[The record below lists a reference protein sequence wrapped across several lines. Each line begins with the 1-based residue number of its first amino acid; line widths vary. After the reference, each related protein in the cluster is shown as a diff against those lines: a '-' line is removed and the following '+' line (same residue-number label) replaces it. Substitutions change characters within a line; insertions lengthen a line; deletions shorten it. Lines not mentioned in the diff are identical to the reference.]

1 VFERF
6 TIDARQVVVRAQE
19 EARLLHH
26 GFIGC
31 EHLLLALSG
40 GQDSPAAAA
49 LTAFGVETGEL
60 RQRVADFNGAGAG
73 ADAGPLD
80 ADALAELGIDLDSVR
95 RAAEASFGP
104 GALDRPACGGLRAG
118 HIPFTPRAKKS
129 LQLALRTAVR
139 RKDREI
145 TPGHLLLGVIAQRD
159 NAALRLLK
167 AEGVGSD
174 ELREEVSRRMTTPGT
189 NGPGLA

>member
-1 VFERF
+1 MFERF
-6 TIDARQVVVRAQE
+6 TADARQVVVRAQD
-19 EARLLHH
+19 EARQLHH

-40 GQDSPAAAA
+40 GPHPPPHPLSPAAAA
-49 LTAFGVETGEL
+49 LAAFGVETSAL
-60 RQRVADFNGAGAG
+60 RQRVADLAGAG
-73 ADAGPLD
+73 ASTLD

-104 GALDRPACGGLRAG
+104 GALDRPPCRGSRSG

-129 LQLALRTAVR
+129 LELSLRAAVR
-139 RKDREI
+139 RKDQEI
-145 TPGHLLLGVIAQRD
+145 TSGHLLLGLIDQRN
-159 NAALRLLK
+159 NAALQLLK

-174 ELREEVSRRMTTPGT
+174 ALREEVSRRMT
-189 NGPGLA
+189 AADAA